1 MSEQTPS
8 FNVIGAGLAGSL
20 MALYLARK
28 GYQVHVYERRPDMR
42 KAAVEGGRS
51 INLALSAR
59 GMHALRE
66 TGLLDEIM
74 TLALPMYGRMMHDL
88 EGGITYQPYSHD
100 PRECIYSVSR
110 AELNIRL
117 MNHSEA
123 HTRTTYYFDHRC
135 EDVDLESGEIILRHL
150 PSGELRTAAGTRTI
164 ASDGAFSAVRYA
176 LQKTPRF
183 NFSQSYLD
191 HGYKELTIPPGPDG
205 NFALDP
211 KALHIWPRGQFMM
224 IALPNP
230 DRTFTCTLFF
240 PFEGPLSFASLQTE
254 EEVVTFFA
262 QQFPDAVP
270 LMPTL
275 LEDYFHNPTGSLV
288 TIRCAPWI
296 LGDRI
301 ALLGDAAHAIVPFF
315 GQGMNAAFEDC
326 ATMSACIDQ
335 YAPDWGQVFE
345 QYQQQRKENSDA
357 IATMAL
363 ENYIE
368 MRDKVADEEFLFRK
382 AVEHHLEAHLD
393 SYRSRYELVSFT
405 RVPYAEALRRGQ
417 QNQAILAELTR
428 GLDSPQEVDLAEAAR
443 LVAESLG

>member
-1 MSEQTPS
+1 MSDATPS
-8 FNVIGAGLAGSL
+8 FNLIGAGLAGSL

-28 GYQVHVYERRPDMR
+28 GYQVHVFERRPDMR
-42 KAAVEGGRS
+42 LGPTEGGRS

-74 TLALPMYGRMMHDL
+74 TLALPMYGRMMHDI
-88 EGGITYQPYSHD
+88 EGGLTYQPYSHD
-100 PRECIYSVSR
+100 PKECIYSVSR

-123 HTRTTYYFDHRC
+123 HERVQFFFDHRC
-135 EDVDLESGEIILRHL
+135 EDVDLETGAIRLRHL
-150 PSGELRTAAGTRTI
+150 PTGAEVWAPGRHTI
-164 ASDGAFSAVRYA
+164 ATDGAFSAVRYA
-176 LQKTPRF
+176 MQKTPRF
-183 NFSQSYLD
+183 NFSQEYLD
-191 HGYKELTIPPGPDG
+191 HGYKELTIPPTAEGG
-205 NFALDP
+205 FALDP
-211 KALHIWPRGQFMM
+211 KALHIWPRGQYMM

-240 PFEGPLSFASLQTE
+240 PFEGPVSFAALDTE
-254 EEVVTFFA
+254 LKVVTFFA

-326 ATMSACIDQ
+326 TALSDCIDQ
-335 YAPDWGQVFE
+335 YAPDWGQVFQ
-345 QYQQQRKENSDA
+345 QYQQQRKANSDA

-417 QNQAILAELTR
+417 ENQRILRELTR
-428 GLDSPQEVDLAEAAR
+428 GLASPQEVDLAEAAR
-443 LVAESLG
+443 LVAGG